1 MIFSTED
8 HDDYLEHYGM
18 PRRSG
23 RYPWGSGKEP
33 YQSAHGFKGQVE
45 ALRKQGLSQPQIAKA
60 MGITTTQLRAHIT
73 NANAELKADKVHRA
87 LTLKEKGLSTSAI
100 GREMGLNESSV
111 RELLKPDALAR
122 KDKISK
128 TADILRE
135 DADNRKFIDYGTGV
149 ELNLGV
155 SNEQLKA
162 AVEMLKNEGY
172 ETHDVYLKQAGSDR
186 YTNIRVL
193 TPPGTPKSEVV
204 KNLDKIRTPGVVVR
218 DGDITTGIRKPSNL
232 DSKRLEVKYG
242 PDGGSDMD
250 GVIELR
256 RGVRDLD
263 LGNSHY
269 AQVRVAVDGTHYLK
283 GMAMYSDDLPKG
295 VDVRFNTNKKNTGN
309 KMDAL
314 KPLKSDPDNPF
325 GATIRRQMEYIG
337 KDGKK
342 KLSPL
347 NLVNDEGSWDDWSK
361 SLASQFL
368 SKQSLD
374 MAKRQLGITR
384 KKFDDDLTEILSLNN
399 PVIKR
404 KLLEKF
410 AESADSAAVHLKA
423 AALPRQAAQV
433 ILPLKNIK
441 PNEVYAP
448 NFKHGERV
456 ALVRYPHGGTFEI
469 PELVVNNKFKDGIRL
484 ISPKAKDAIGIHPSV
499 AERLSG
505 ADFDGD
511 NAVVIPLGG
520 TTKVRTTPPLRGLKG
535 FDPKTAYPAV
545 PGMKRMT
552 NTQTEMGKISNLITD
567 MTLKQA
573 KPSELARAVRHSMVV
588 IDAEK
593 HKLNYVQSYK
603 DNGIDQL
610 KQKYQ
615 NGGGASTL
623 ISLAKSK
630 AYVPERKLRR
640 ASEGGSIDPKT
651 GELIYKETGR
661 YYTKTLKNGTVKK
674 VYYQTETSKMSTVK
688 NAHALSSGTTMEA
701 LYADHANKLKAMANR
716 ARRESI
722 HQPSIIKNPRI
733 AETYASEVSSLRAKL
748 NTALKNKPLERQAQA
763 VAKGVVDAKRA
774 SNPDMGADEAA
785 KIESMALRTAR
796 QRLGADKA
804 GSRVQPTPR
813 EWEAIQKGAVS
824 NHFLEQVI
832 ANADVD
838 YIKQLATPKV
848 VRGLSSAQVARAE
861 AMQRNGAT
869 NAEIAE
875 ALGVSTST
883 VRRAIL
889 E

>member
-1 MIFSTED
+1 MIFSEED
-8 HDDYLEHYGM
+8 HDDYLAHYGM

-45 ALRKQGLSQPQIAKA
+45 ALRKQGMSQAQIAKA
-60 MGITTTQLRAHIT
+60 MGLTTTQLRAHIT

-87 LTLKEKGLSTSAI
+87 LELKQKGLSTSAI

-128 TADILRE
+128 AADILRE
-135 DADNRKFIDYGTGV
+135 DADNRKYIDFGSGV

-162 AVEMLKNEGY
+162 AVEMLKEEGY
-172 ETHDVYLKQAGSDR
+172 ETHDVYLKQAGTDR

-193 TPPGTPKSEVV
+193 TPPGVPKSEVV
-204 KNLDKIRTPGVVVR
+204 KNLDKIRTPGVVVN
-218 DGDITTGIRKPSNL
+218 DGDITTGIRKPTNL

-256 RGVRDLD
+256 RGVPDLD
-263 LGNSHY
+263 LGRSTY
-269 AQVRVAVDGTHYLK
+269 AQVRIAVDGSHYLK

-309 KMDAL
+309 KLDAL

-325 GATIRRQMEYIG
+325 GATIRRQMEYTG

-347 NLVNDEGSWDDWSK
+347 NIVNDEGSWDSWSK

-384 KKFDDDLTEILSLNN
+384 KKFEDDFEEIMSLTN

-410 AESADSAAVHLKA
+410 AETVDSASVHLKA

-441 PNEVYAP
+441 PNEIYAP

-469 PELVVNNKFKDGIRL
+469 PELVVNNKFKDGKRL
-484 ISPKAKDAIGIHPSV
+484 ITPHAKDAVGIHPSV

-520 TTKVRTTPPLRGLKG
+520 TTKVKTTPTLRGLKG

-567 MTLKQA
+567 MTLHDA
-573 KPSELARAVRHSMVV
+573 KPSEIARAVRHSMVV

-593 HKLNYVQSYK
+593 HGLNYVQSEK
-603 DNGIDQL
+603 DNGISQL
-610 KQKYQ
+610 KKKYQ

-640 ASEGGSIDPKT
+640 ASEGGHIDPKT

-661 YYTKTLKNGTVKK
+661 YYTKTLKNGTTKK
-674 VYYQTETSKMSTVK
+674 VYYQTKTNKMSTVK
-688 NAHALSSGTTMEA
+688 NAHSLSSGTDMEA
-701 LYADHANKLKAMANR
+701 LYAEHANKLKSMANK
-716 ARRESI
+716 ARLQSI
-722 HQPSIIKNPRI
+722 RQPSLVKNPR
-733 AETYASEVSSLRAKL
+733 ATKEYAPEVSSLRAKL
-748 NTALKNKPLERQAQA
+748 NTALRNKPLERQAQA

-774 SNPDMGADEAA
+774 SNPDIDDDEIA
-785 KIESMALRTAR
+785 KLESMALKTAR
-796 QRLGADKA
+796 HRLGADKA
-804 GSRVQPTPR
+804 GSRVAPTAR

-824 NHFLEQVI
+824 NHFLEQIV
-832 ANADVD
+832 ANADIE
-838 YIKQLATPKV
+838 YIRQLATPRAQ
-848 VRGLSSAQVARAE
+848 RGLTSAQAARAE
-861 AMQRNGAT
+861 AMSRNGAT
-869 NAEIAE
+869 TAEIAE

-883 VRRAIL
+883 IRRAIN

>member
-1 MIFSTED
+1 MIFSED
-8 HDDYLEHYGM
+8 EHDDYLAHYGM

-45 ALRKQGLSQPQIAKA
+45 ALRKQGMSQAQIAKA
-60 MGITTTQLRAHIT
+60 MGLTTTQLRAHIT

-87 LTLKEKGLSTSAI
+87 LELKQKGLSTSAI

-128 TADILRE
+128 AADILRE
-135 DADNRKFIDYGTGV
+135 DADNRKYIDFGTGV

-162 AVEMLKNEGY
+162 AVEMLKEEGY
-172 ETHDVYLKQAGSDR
+172 ETHDVYLKQAGTDR

-193 TPPGTPKSEVV
+193 TPPGVPKSEVV
-204 KNLDKIRTPGVVVR
+204 KNLDKIRTPGVVVN
-218 DGDITTGIRKPSNL
+218 DGVITTGIRKPTNL

-256 RGVRDLD
+256 RGVPDLD
-263 LGNSHY
+263 LGRSSY
-269 AQVRVAVDGTHYLK
+269 AQVRVAVDGSHYLK

-309 KMDAL
+309 KLDAL

-325 GATIRRQMEYIG
+325 GATIRRQMEYTG

-342 KLSPL
+342 HLSPL
-347 NLVNDEGSWDDWSK
+347 NIVNDEGSWDSWSK

-384 KKFDDDLTEILSLNN
+384 KKYEDDLQEILSLTN

-410 AESADSAAVHLKA
+410 AETVDSASVHLKA

-433 ILPLKNIK
+433 LLPLKNIK
-441 PNEVYAP
+441 PNEIYAP

-469 PELVVNNKFKDGIRL
+469 PELVVNNKFKDGKRL
-484 ISPKAKDAIGIHPSV
+484 ITPKAKDAVGIHPSV

-520 TTKVRTTPPLRGLKG
+520 TTKVKTTPTLRGLKG

-567 MTLKQA
+567 MTLHDA
-573 KPSELARAVRHSMVV
+573 KPSEIARAVRHSMVV

-593 HKLNYVQSYK
+593 HGLNYVQSEK
-603 DNGIDQL
+603 DNGISQL
-610 KQKYQ
+610 KKKYQ

-640 ASEGGSIDPKT
+640 ASEGGHIDPKT

-661 YYTKTLKNGTVKK
+661 YYTKTLKNGTTKK
-674 VYYQTETSKMSTVK
+674 VYYQTKTNKMSTVK
-688 NAHALSSGTTMEA
+688 NAHSLSSGTDMEA
-701 LYADHANKLKAMANR
+701 LYADHANKLKAMANK
-716 ARRESI
+716 ARLQSI
-722 HQPSIIKNPRI
+722 RQPSLVKNPR
-733 AETYASEVSSLRAKL
+733 AAKEYAPEVSSLRAKL

-774 SNPDMGADEAA
+774 SNPDIDDDEIA
-785 KIESMALRTAR
+785 KLESMALKTAR
-796 QRLGADKA
+796 HRLGADKA
-804 GSRVQPTPR
+804 GSRVTPTAR

-824 NHFLEQVI
+824 NHFLEQIV
-832 ANADVD
+832 ANADIEYVR
-838 YIKQLATPKV
+838 QLATPRTQ
-848 VRGLSSAQVARAE
+848 RGLTDSQAARAE
-861 AMQRNGAT
+861 AMSRNGET
-869 NAEIAE
+869 TAEIAE

-883 VRRAIL
+883 VRRAIN

>member
-1 MIFSTED
+1 MIFSED
-8 HDDYLEHYGM
+8 EHDDYLAHYGM

-45 ALRKQGLSQPQIAKA
+45 ALRKQGMSQAQIAKA
-60 MGITTTQLRAHIT
+60 MGLTTTQLRAHIT

-87 LTLKEKGLSTSAI
+87 LELKQKGLSTSAI

-128 TADILRE
+128 AADILRE
-135 DADNRKFIDYGTGV
+135 DADNRKYIDFGTGV

-162 AVEMLKNEGY
+162 AVEMLKEEGY
-172 ETHDVYLKQAGSDR
+172 ETHDVYLKQAGTDR

-193 TPPGTPKSEVV
+193 TPPGVPKSEVV
-204 KNLDKIRTPGVVVR
+204 KNLDKIRTPGVVVN
-218 DGDITTGIRKPSNL
+218 DGDITTGIRKPTNL

-256 RGVRDLD
+256 RGVPDLD
-263 LGNSHY
+263 LGRSSY
-269 AQVRVAVDGTHYLK
+269 AQVRVAVDGSHYLK

-309 KMDAL
+309 KLDAL

-325 GATIRRQMEYIG
+325 GATIRRQMEYTG

-342 KLSPL
+342 HLSPL
-347 NLVNDEGSWDDWSK
+347 NLVNDEGSWDSWSK

-384 KKFDDDLTEILSLNN
+384 KKYEDDLQEILSLTN

-410 AESADSAAVHLKA
+410 AETVDSASVHLKA

-433 ILPLKNIK
+433 LLPLKNIK
-441 PNEVYAP
+441 PNEIYAP

-469 PELVVNNKFKDGIRL
+469 PELVVNNKFKDGKRL
-484 ISPKAKDAIGIHPSV
+484 ITPKAKDAVGIHPSV

-520 TTKVRTTPPLRGLKG
+520 TTKVKTTPTLRGLKG

-567 MTLKQA
+567 MTLHDA
-573 KPSELARAVRHSMVV
+573 KPSEIARAVRHSMVV

-593 HKLNYVQSYK
+593 HGLNYVQSEK
-603 DNGIDQL
+603 DNGISQL
-610 KQKYQ
+610 KKKYQ

-640 ASEGGSIDPKT
+640 ASEGGHIDPKT

-661 YYTKTLKNGTVKK
+661 YYTKTLKNGTTKK
-674 VYYQTETSKMSTVK
+674 VYYQTKTNKMSTVK
-688 NAHALSSGTTMEA
+688 NAHSLSSGTDMEA
-701 LYADHANKLKAMANR
+701 LYADHANKLKAMANK
-716 ARRESI
+716 ARLQSI
-722 HQPSIIKNPRI
+722 RQPSLVKNPRT
-733 AETYASEVSSLRAKL
+733 AKEYAPEVQSLRAKL

-774 SNPDMGADEAA
+774 SNPDIDDDEIA
-785 KIESMALRTAR
+785 KLESMALKTAR
-796 QRLGADKA
+796 HRLGADKA
-804 GSRVQPTPR
+804 GSRVTPTAR

-824 NHFLEQVI
+824 NHFLEQIV
-832 ANADVD
+832 ANADIE
-838 YIKQLATPKV
+838 YIRQLATPRTQ
-848 VRGLSSAQVARAE
+848 RGLTDSQAARAE
-861 AMQRNGAT
+861 AMSRNGAT
-869 NAEIAE
+869 TAEIAE
-875 ALGVSTST
+875 SLGVSTST
-883 VRRAIL
+883 VRRAIN

>member
-1 MIFSTED
+1 MIFSAED
-8 HDDYLEHYGM
+8 HDDYLAHYGM

-45 ALRKQGLSQPQIAKA
+45 ALRKQGMSQAQIAKA
-60 MGITTTQLRAHIT
+60 MGLTTTQLRAHIT

-87 LTLKEKGLSTSAI
+87 LELKQKGLSTSAI

-128 TADILRE
+128 AADILRE
-135 DADNRKFIDYGTGV
+135 DADKRKYIDFGTGV

-162 AVEMLKNEGY
+162 AVEMLKEEGY
-172 ETHDVYLKQAGSDR
+172 ETHDVYLKQAGTDR

-193 TPPGTPKSEVV
+193 TPPGVPKSEVV
-204 KNLDKIRTPGVVVR
+204 KNLDKIRTPGVVVN
-218 DGDITTGIRKPSNL
+218 DGDITTGIRKPTNL

-256 RGVRDLD
+256 RGVPDLD
-263 LGNSHY
+263 LGRSTY
-269 AQVRVAVDGTHYLK
+269 AQVRVAVDGSHYLK

-295 VDVRFNTNKKNTGN
+295 IDVRFNTNKKNTGN
-309 KMDAL
+309 KLDAL

-325 GATIRRQMEYIG
+325 GATIRRQMEYVG

-342 KLSPL
+342 HLSPL
-347 NLVNDEGSWDDWSK
+347 NLVNAEGSWDSWSK

-368 SKQSLD
+368 SKQRLD

-384 KKFDDDLTEILSLNN
+384 KKYEDDLQEILSLTN

-410 AESADSAAVHLKA
+410 AETVDSASVHLKA

-433 ILPLKNIK
+433 LLPLKNIK
-441 PNEVYAP
+441 PNEIYAP

-469 PELVVNNKFKDGIRL
+469 PELVVNNKFKDGKRL
-484 ISPKAKDAIGIHPSV
+484 ITPKAKDAVGIHPSV

-520 TTKVRTTPPLRGLKG
+520 TTKVKTTPTLRGLKG

-567 MTLKQA
+567 MTLHDA
-573 KPSELARAVRHSMVV
+573 KPSEIARAVRHSMVV

-593 HKLNYVQSYK
+593 HGLNYVQSEK
-603 DNGIDQL
+603 DNGISQL
-610 KQKYQ
+610 KKKYQ

-640 ASEGGSIDPKT
+640 ASEGGHIDPKT

-661 YYTKTLKNGTVKK
+661 YYTKTLKNGTTKK
-674 VYYQTETSKMSTVK
+674 VYYQTKTNKMSTVK
-688 NAHALSSGTTMEA
+688 NAHSLSSGTDMEA
-701 LYADHANKLKAMANR
+701 LYAEHANKLKSMANK
-716 ARRESI
+716 ARLQSI
-722 HQPSIIKNPRI
+722 RQPSLVKNPR
-733 AETYASEVSSLRAKL
+733 AAKEYAPEVSSLRAKL
-748 NTALKNKPLERQAQA
+748 NTALRNKPLERQAQA

-774 SNPDMGADEAA
+774 SNPDIDDDEIA
-785 KIESMALRTAR
+785 KLESMALKTAR
-796 QRLGADKA
+796 HRLGADKA
-804 GSRVQPTPR
+804 GSRVAPTAR

-824 NHFLEQVI
+824 NHFLEQIV
-832 ANADVD
+832 ANADIE
-838 YIKQLATPKV
+838 YIRQLATPRTQ
-848 VRGLSSAQVARAE
+848 RGLTSAQAARAE
-861 AMQRNGAT
+861 AMSRNGAT
-869 NAEIAE
+869 TAEIAE

-883 VRRAIL
+883 VRRAIN

>member
-1 MIFSTED
+1 
-8 HDDYLEHYGM
+8 
-18 PRRSG
+18 
-23 RYPWGSGKEP
+23 
-33 YQSAHGFKGQVE
+33 
-45 ALRKQGLSQPQIAKA
+45 
-60 MGITTTQLRAHIT
+60 
-73 NANAELKADKVHRA
+73 
-87 LTLKEKGLSTSAI
+87 
-100 GREMGLNESSV
+100 
-111 RELLKPDALAR
+111 
-122 KDKISK
+122 
-128 TADILRE
+128 
-135 DADNRKFIDYGTGV
+135 
-149 ELNLGV
+149 
-155 SNEQLKA
+155 
-162 AVEMLKNEGY
+162 
-172 ETHDVYLKQAGSDR
+172 
-186 YTNIRVL
+186 
-193 TPPGTPKSEVV
+193 
-204 KNLDKIRTPGVVVR
+204 
-218 DGDITTGIRKPSNL
+218 
-232 DSKRLEVKYG
+232 
-242 PDGGSDMD
+242 
-250 GVIELR
+250 
-256 RGVRDLD
+256 
-263 LGNSHY
+263 
-269 AQVRVAVDGTHYLK
+269 
-283 GMAMYSDDLPKG
+283 MYSDDLPKG

-384 KKFDDDLTEILSLNN
+384 KKFDDDFQEIMSLTN

-410 AESADSAAVHLKA
+410 AESADSASVHLKA

-520 TTKVRTTPPLRGLKG
+520 TTKVRTAPPLRGLKG

-593 HKLNYVQSYK
+593 HGLNYVQSEK
-603 DNGIDQL
+603 DNGIAQL

-661 YYTKTLKNGTVKK
+661 YYEKTLKNGTVKR
-674 VYYQTETSKMSTVK
+674 VYYQTETRKMSTVK
-688 NAHALSSGTTMEA
+688 DAHALSSGTPMEA

-716 ARRESI
+716 ARKESI
-722 HQPSIIKNPRI
+722 SQPSVVKNPAI
-733 AETYASEVSSLRAKL
+733 AEAYAPEVSSLRAKL
-748 NTALKNKPLERQAQA
+748 NIALKNKPLERQAQA
-763 VAKGVVDAKRA
+763 VAKGVLDAKRA
-774 SNPDMGADEAA
+774 SNPDMDADEAA

-832 ANADVD
+832 ANADID

-848 VRGLSSAQVARAE
+848 KQGLSSSQIARAE
-861 AMQRNGAT
+861 AIQRNGAT

-889 E
+889 A

>member
-1 MIFSTED
+1 MIFSEEE
-8 HDDYLEHYGM
+8 HDDYLAHYGM

-45 ALRKQGLSQPQIAKA
+45 VLRKQGMSQAQIAKA
-60 MGITTTQLRAHIT
+60 MGLTTTQLRAHIT
-73 NANAELKADKVHRA
+73 NANAELKADKVYRA
-87 LTLKEKGLSTSAI
+87 LELKQKGLSTSAI

-128 TADILRE
+128 AADILRE
-135 DADNRKFIDYGTGV
+135 DADNRKYIDFGTGV

-162 AVEMLKNEGY
+162 AVEMLKEEGY
-172 ETHDVYLKQAGSDR
+172 ETHDVYLKQAGTDR

-193 TPPGTPKSEVV
+193 TPPGVPKSEVV
-204 KNLDKIRTPGVVVR
+204 KNLDKIRTPGVVVN
-218 DGDITTGIRKPSNL
+218 DGDITTGIRKPTNL

-256 RGVRDLD
+256 RGVPDLD
-263 LGNSHY
+263 LGRSSY
-269 AQVRVAVDGTHYLK
+269 AQVRIAVDGSHYLK

-309 KMDAL
+309 KLDAL

-325 GATIRRQMEYIG
+325 GATIRRQMEYTG

-342 KLSPL
+342 HLSPL
-347 NLVNDEGSWDDWSK
+347 NLVNDEGSWDSWSK

-384 KKFDDDLTEILSLNN
+384 KKYEDDLQEILSLTN

-410 AESADSAAVHLKA
+410 AETVDSASVHLKA

-433 ILPLKNIK
+433 LLPLKNIK
-441 PNEVYAP
+441 PNEIYAP

-469 PELVVNNKFKDGIRL
+469 PELVVNNKFKDGQRL
-484 ISPKAKDAIGIHPSV
+484 ITPKAKDAVGIHPSV

-520 TTKVRTTPPLRGLKG
+520 TTKVKTTPTLRGLKG

-567 MTLKQA
+567 MTLHDA
-573 KPSELARAVRHSMVV
+573 KPSEIARAVRHSMVV

-593 HKLNYVQSYK
+593 HGLNYVQSEK
-603 DNGIDQL
+603 DNGISQL
-610 KQKYQ
+610 KKKYQ

-640 ASEGGSIDPKT
+640 ASEGGHIDPKT

-661 YYTKTLKNGTVKK
+661 YYTKTLKNGTTKK
-674 VYYQTETSKMSTVK
+674 VYYQTKTNKMSMVK
-688 NAHALSSGTTMEA
+688 NAHSLSSGTDMEA
-701 LYADHANKLKAMANR
+701 LYADHANKLKAMANK
-716 ARRESI
+716 ARLQSI
-722 HQPSIIKNPRI
+722 RQPSLVKNPR
-733 AETYASEVSSLRAKL
+733 AAKEYAPEVSSLRAKL

-774 SNPDMGADEAA
+774 SNPDIDDDEIA
-785 KIESMALRTAR
+785 KLESMALKTAR
-796 QRLGADKA
+796 HRLGADKA
-804 GSRVQPTPR
+804 GSRVTPTAR

-824 NHFLEQVI
+824 NHFLEQIV
-832 ANADVD
+832 ANADIE
-838 YIKQLATPKV
+838 YIRQLATPRTQ
-848 VRGLSSAQVARAE
+848 RGLTDSQAARAE
-861 AMQRNGAT
+861 AMSRNGAT
-869 NAEIAE
+869 TAEIAE

-883 VRRAIL
+883 VRRAIN

>member
-1 MIFSTED
+1 MF
-8 HDDYLEHYGM
+8 
-18 PRRSG
+18 
-23 RYPWGSGKEP
+23 
-33 YQSAHGFKGQVE
+33 
-45 ALRKQGLSQPQIAKA
+45 
-60 MGITTTQLRAHIT
+60 
-73 NANAELKADKVHRA
+73 
-87 LTLKEKGLSTSAI
+87 
-100 GREMGLNESSV
+100 
-111 RELLKPDALAR
+111 
-122 KDKISK
+122 
-128 TADILRE
+128 
-135 DADNRKFIDYGTGV
+135 
-149 ELNLGV
+149 
-155 SNEQLKA
+155 
-162 AVEMLKNEGY
+162 
-172 ETHDVYLKQAGSDR
+172 
-186 YTNIRVL
+186 
-193 TPPGTPKSEVV
+193 
-204 KNLDKIRTPGVVVR
+204 
-218 DGDITTGIRKPSNL
+218 
-232 DSKRLEVKYG
+232 G

-269 AQVRVAVDGTHYLK
+269 AQVRIAVDGTHYLK

-384 KKFDDDLTEILSLNN
+384 KKFDDDFQEIMSLTN

-410 AESADSAAVHLKA
+410 AESADSASVHLKA

-520 TTKVRTTPPLRGLKG
+520 TTKVRTAPPLRGLKG
-535 FDPKTAYPAV
+535 FDPKAAYPAV

-593 HKLNYVQSYK
+593 HGLNYVQSEK
-603 DNGIDQL
+603 DNGIAQL

-640 ASEGGSIDPKT
+640 TSEGGSIDPKT

-661 YYTKTLKNGTVKK
+661 YYEKHLKNGTTKR
-674 VYYQTETSKMSTVK
+674 VYYQTETRKMSTVK
-688 NAHALSSGTTMEA
+688 DAHALSSGTPMEA

-716 ARRESI
+716 ARKESI
-722 HQPSIIKNPRI
+722 SQPPIVKNPAI
-733 AETYASEVSSLRAKL
+733 AETYAPEVSSLRAKL

-763 VAKGVVDAKRA
+763 VAKGVLDAKRA
-774 SNPDMGADEAA
+774 SNPDMDADEAA

-832 ANADVD
+832 ANADID

-848 VRGLSSAQVARAE
+848 KQGLSNAQIARAE

-883 VRRAIL
+883 IRRAIL
-889 E
+889 A

>member
-1 MIFSTED
+1 VIFSED
-8 HDDYLEHYGM
+8 EHDDYLAHYGM

-45 ALRKQGLSQPQIAKA
+45 ALRKQGMSQAQIAKA
-60 MGITTTQLRAHIT
+60 MGLTTTQLRAHIT

-87 LTLKEKGLSTSAI
+87 LELKQKGLSTSAI

-128 TADILRE
+128 AADILRE
-135 DADNRKFIDYGTGV
+135 DADNRKYIDFGTGV

-162 AVEMLKNEGY
+162 AVEMLKEEGY
-172 ETHDVYLKQAGSDR
+172 ETHDVYLKQAGTDR

-193 TPPGTPKSEVV
+193 TPPGVPKSEVV
-204 KNLDKIRTPGVVVR
+204 KNLDKIRTPGVVVN
-218 DGDITTGIRKPSNL
+218 DGDITTGIRKPTNL

-256 RGVRDLD
+256 RGVPDLD
-263 LGNSHY
+263 LGRSSY
-269 AQVRVAVDGTHYLK
+269 AQVRVAVDGSHYLK

-309 KMDAL
+309 KLDTL

-325 GATIRRQMEYIG
+325 GATIRRQMEYTG

-342 KLSPL
+342 HLSPL
-347 NLVNDEGSWDDWSK
+347 NLVNDEGSWDSWSK

-384 KKFDDDLTEILSLNN
+384 KKYEDDLQEILSLTN
-399 PVIKR
+399 PIIKR

-410 AESADSAAVHLKA
+410 AETVDSASVHLKA

-433 ILPLKNIK
+433 LLPLKNIK
-441 PNEVYAP
+441 PNEIYAP

-469 PELVVNNKFKDGIRL
+469 PELVVNNKFKDGQRL
-484 ISPKAKDAIGIHPSV
+484 ITPKAKDAVGIHPSV

-520 TTKVRTTPPLRGLKG
+520 TTKVKTTPTLRGLKG

-567 MTLKQA
+567 MTLHDA
-573 KPSELARAVRHSMVV
+573 KPSEIARAVRHSMVV

-593 HKLNYVQSYK
+593 HGLNYVQSEK
-603 DNGIDQL
+603 DNGISQL
-610 KQKYQ
+610 KKKYQ

-640 ASEGGSIDPKT
+640 ASEGGHIDPKT

-661 YYTKTLKNGTVKK
+661 YYTKTLKNGTTKK
-674 VYYQTETSKMSTVK
+674 VYYQTKTNKMSTVK
-688 NAHALSSGTTMEA
+688 NAHSLSSGTDMEA
-701 LYADHANKLKAMANR
+701 LYADHANKLKAMANK
-716 ARRESI
+716 ARLQSI
-722 HQPSIIKNPRI
+722 RQPSLVKNPR
-733 AETYASEVSSLRAKL
+733 AAKEYAPEVSSLRAKL

-774 SNPDMGADEAA
+774 SNPDIDDDEIA
-785 KIESMALRTAR
+785 KLESMALKTAR
-796 QRLGADKA
+796 HRLGADKA
-804 GSRVQPTPR
+804 GSRVTPTVR

-824 NHFLEQVI
+824 NHFLEQIV
-832 ANADVD
+832 ANADIE
-838 YIKQLATPKV
+838 YIRQLATPRTQ
-848 VRGLSSAQVARAE
+848 RGLTDSQAARAE
-861 AMQRNGAT
+861 AMSRNGAT
-869 NAEIAE
+869 TAEIAE

-883 VRRAIL
+883 VRRAIN

>member
-1 MIFSTED
+1 M
-8 HDDYLEHYGM
+8 
-18 PRRSG
+18 
-23 RYPWGSGKEP
+23 
-33 YQSAHGFKGQVE
+33 
-45 ALRKQGLSQPQIAKA
+45 SQAQIAKA
-60 MGITTTQLRAHIT
+60 MGLTTTQLRAHIT

-87 LTLKEKGLSTSAI
+87 LELKQKGLSTSAI

-128 TADILRE
+128 AADILRE
-135 DADNRKFIDYGTGV
+135 DADNRKYIDFGTGV

-162 AVEMLKNEGY
+162 AVEMLKEEGY
-172 ETHDVYLKQAGSDR
+172 ETHDVYLKQAGTDR

-193 TPPGTPKSEVV
+193 TPPGVPKSEVV
-204 KNLDKIRTPGVVVR
+204 KNLDKIRTPGVVVN
-218 DGDITTGIRKPSNL
+218 DGDITTGIRKPTNL

-256 RGVRDLD
+256 RGVPDLD
-263 LGNSHY
+263 LGRSSY
-269 AQVRVAVDGTHYLK
+269 AQVRVAVDGSHYLK

-309 KMDAL
+309 KLDAL

-325 GATIRRQMEYIG
+325 GATIRRQMEYTG

-342 KLSPL
+342 HLSPL
-347 NLVNDEGSWDDWSK
+347 NLVNDEGSWDSWSK

-384 KKFDDDLTEILSLNN
+384 KKFEDDLQEIMSLTN

-410 AESADSAAVHLKA
+410 AENVDSASVHLKA

-433 ILPLKNIK
+433 LLPLKNIK
-441 PNEVYAP
+441 PNEIYAP

-469 PELVVNNKFKDGIRL
+469 PELVVNNKFKDGKRL
-484 ISPKAKDAIGIHPSV
+484 ITPKAKDAVGIHPSV

-520 TTKVRTTPPLRGLKG
+520 TTKVKTTPTLRGLKG

-567 MTLKQA
+567 MTLHDA
-573 KPSELARAVRHSMVV
+573 KPSEIARAVRHSMVV

-593 HKLNYVQSYK
+593 HGLNYVQSEK
-603 DNGIDQL
+603 DNGISQL
-610 KQKYQ
+610 KKKYQ

-640 ASEGGSIDPKT
+640 ASEGGHIDPKT

-661 YYTKTLKNGTVKK
+661 YYTKTLKNGTTKK
-674 VYYQTETSKMSTVK
+674 VYYQTKTNKMSTVK
-688 NAHALSSGTTMEA
+688 NAHSLSSGTDMEA
-701 LYADHANKLKAMANR
+701 LYAEHANKLKAMANK
-716 ARRESI
+716 ARLQSI
-722 HQPSIIKNPRI
+722 RQPSLVKNPR
-733 AETYASEVSSLRAKL
+733 ASQEYAPEVKSLRAKL
-748 NTALKNKPLERQAQA
+748 NTALRNKPLERQAQA

-774 SNPDMGADEAA
+774 SNPDIDDEEIA
-785 KIESMALRTAR
+785 KLESMALKTAR
-796 QRLGADKA
+796 HRLGADKA
-804 GSRVQPTPR
+804 GSRVTPTAK

-824 NHFLEQVI
+824 NHFLEQIVD
-832 ANADVD
+832 NADIE
-838 YIKQLATPKV
+838 YIRQLATPRTQ
-848 VRGLSSAQVARAE
+848 RGLTDSQAARAE
-861 AMQRNGAT
+861 AMSRNGAT
-869 NAEIAE
+869 TAEIAE

-883 VRRAIL
+883 VRRAIN

>member
-1 MIFSTED
+1 
-8 HDDYLEHYGM
+8 
-18 PRRSG
+18 
-23 RYPWGSGKEP
+23 
-33 YQSAHGFKGQVE
+33 
-45 ALRKQGLSQPQIAKA
+45 

-193 TPPGTPKSEVV
+193 SPPGTPKSEVV

-269 AQVRVAVDGTHYLK
+269 AQVRIAVDGTHYLK

-295 VDVRFNTNKKNTGN
+295 IDVRFNTNKKNTGN

-384 KKFDDDLTEILSLNN
+384 KKFDDDFQEIMSLTN

-410 AESADSAAVHLKA
+410 AESADSASVHLKA

-520 TTKVRTTPPLRGLKG
+520 TTKVRTAPPLRGLKG

-593 HKLNYVQSYK
+593 HGLNYVQSEK
-603 DNGIDQL
+603 DNGIAQL

-661 YYTKTLKNGTVKK
+661 YYEKRLKNGTVKR
-674 VYYQTETSKMSTVK
+674 VYYQTETRKMSTVK
-688 NAHALSSGTTMEA
+688 DAHALSSGTTMEA

-716 ARRESI
+716 ARKESI
-722 HQPSIIKNPRI
+722 NQPSIVKNPAI
-733 AETYASEVSSLRAKL
+733 AETYAPEVSSLRAKL

-763 VAKGVVDAKRA
+763 VAKGVLDAKRA
-774 SNPDMGADEAA
+774 SNPDMDADEAA

-832 ANADVD
+832 ANADID

-848 VRGLSSAQVARAE
+848 KQGLSNAQIARAE

-889 E
+889 A

>member
-1 MIFSTED
+1 MIFSEEE
-8 HDDYLEHYGM
+8 HDYYLAHYGM

-45 ALRKQGLSQPQIAKA
+45 ALRKKGMSQAQIAKA
-60 MGITTTQLRAHIT
+60 MGLTTTQLRAHIT

-87 LTLKEKGLSTSAI
+87 LELKQKGLSTSAI

-128 TADILRE
+128 AADILRD
-135 DADNRKFIDYGTGV
+135 DADNRKYIDFGTGV

-162 AVEMLKNEGY
+162 AVEMLKEEGY
-172 ETHDVYLKQAGSDR
+172 ETHDVYLKQAGTDR

-193 TPPGTPKSEVV
+193 TPPGVPKSEVV
-204 KNLDKIRTPGVVVR
+204 KNLDKIRTPGVVVN
-218 DGDITTGIRKPSNL
+218 DGDITTGIRKPTNL

-256 RGVRDLD
+256 RGVPDLD
-263 LGNSHY
+263 LGRSSY
-269 AQVRVAVDGTHYLK
+269 AQVRVAVDGSHYLK

-309 KMDAL
+309 KLDAL

-325 GATIRRQMEYIG
+325 GATIRRQMEYTG

-342 KLSPL
+342 HLSPL
-347 NLVNDEGSWDDWSK
+347 NLVNDEGSWDSWSK

-384 KKFDDDLTEILSLNN
+384 KKYEDDLQEILSLTN

-410 AESADSAAVHLKA
+410 AETVDSASVHLKA

-433 ILPLKNIK
+433 LLPLKNIK
-441 PNEVYAP
+441 PNEIYAP

-469 PELVVNNKFKDGIRL
+469 PELVVNNKFKDGKRL
-484 ISPKAKDAIGIHPSV
+484 ITPKAKDAVGIHPSV

-520 TTKVRTTPPLRGLKG
+520 TTKVKTTPTLRGLKG

-567 MTLKQA
+567 MTLHDA
-573 KPSELARAVRHSMVV
+573 KPSEIARAVRHSMVV

-593 HKLNYVQSYK
+593 HGLNYVQSEK
-603 DNGIDQL
+603 DNGISQL
-610 KQKYQ
+610 KKKYQ

-640 ASEGGSIDPKT
+640 ASEGGHIDPKT

-661 YYTKTLKNGTVKK
+661 YYTKTLKNGTTKK
-674 VYYQTETSKMSTVK
+674 VYYQTKTNKMSTVK
-688 NAHALSSGTTMEA
+688 NAHSLSSGTDMEA
-701 LYADHANKLKAMANR
+701 LYADHANKLKAMANK
-716 ARRESI
+716 ARLQSI
-722 HQPSIIKNPRI
+722 RQPSLVKNPR
-733 AETYASEVSSLRAKL
+733 AAKEYAPEVSSLRAKL

-774 SNPDMGADEAA
+774 SNPDIDDDEIA
-785 KIESMALRTAR
+785 KLESMALKTAR
-796 QRLGADKA
+796 HRLGADKA
-804 GSRVQPTPR
+804 GSRVTPTAR

-824 NHFLEQVI
+824 NHFLEQIV
-832 ANADVD
+832 ANADIE
-838 YIKQLATPKV
+838 YIRQLATPRTQ
-848 VRGLSSAQVARAE
+848 RGLTDSQAARAE
-861 AMQRNGAT
+861 AMSRNGAT
-869 NAEIAE
+869 TAEIAE
-875 ALGVSTST
+875 TLGVSTST
-883 VRRAIL
+883 VRRAIN

>member
-1 MIFSTED
+1 MIFSED
-8 HDDYLEHYGM
+8 EHDDYLAHYGM

-45 ALRKQGLSQPQIAKA
+45 ELRKQGMSQAQIAKA
-60 MGITTTQLRAHIT
+60 MGLTTTQLRAHIT

-87 LTLKEKGLSTSAI
+87 LELKQKGLSTSAI

-128 TADILRE
+128 AADILRE
-135 DADNRKFIDYGTGV
+135 DADNRKYIDFGTGV

-162 AVEMLKNEGY
+162 AVEMLKEEGY
-172 ETHDVYLKQAGSDR
+172 ETHDVYLKQAGTDR

-193 TPPGTPKSEVV
+193 TPPGVPKSEVV
-204 KNLDKIRTPGVVVR
+204 KNLDKIRTPGVVVN
-218 DGDITTGIRKPSNL
+218 DGDITTGIRKPTNL

-256 RGVRDLD
+256 RGVPDLD
-263 LGNSHY
+263 LGRSSY
-269 AQVRVAVDGTHYLK
+269 AQVRVAVDGSHYLK

-309 KMDAL
+309 KLDAL

-325 GATIRRQMEYIG
+325 GATIRRQMEYTG

-342 KLSPL
+342 HLSPL
-347 NLVNDEGSWDDWSK
+347 NLVNDEGSWDSWSK

-384 KKFDDDLTEILSLNN
+384 KKYEDDLQEILSLTN

-410 AESADSAAVHLKA
+410 AETVDSASVHLKA

-433 ILPLKNIK
+433 LLPLKNIK
-441 PNEVYAP
+441 PNEIYAP

-469 PELVVNNKFKDGIRL
+469 PELVVNNKFKDGKRL
-484 ISPKAKDAIGIHPSV
+484 ITPKAKDAVGIHPSV

-520 TTKVRTTPPLRGLKG
+520 TTKVKTTPTLRGLKG

-567 MTLKQA
+567 MTLHDA
-573 KPSELARAVRHSMVV
+573 KPSEIARAVRHSMVV

-593 HKLNYVQSYK
+593 HGLNYVQSEK
-603 DNGIDQL
+603 DNGISQL
-610 KQKYQ
+610 KKKYQ

-640 ASEGGSIDPKT
+640 ASEGGHIDPKT

-661 YYTKTLKNGTVKK
+661 YYTKTLKNGTTKK
-674 VYYQTETSKMSTVK
+674 VYYQTKTNKMSTVK
-688 NAHALSSGTTMEA
+688 NAHSLSSGTDMEA
-701 LYADHANKLKAMANR
+701 LYADHANKLKAMANK
-716 ARRESI
+716 ARLQSI
-722 HQPSIIKNPRI
+722 RQPSLVKNPR
-733 AETYASEVSSLRAKL
+733 AAKEYAPEVSSLRAKL

-774 SNPDMGADEAA
+774 SNPDIDDDEIA
-785 KIESMALRTAR
+785 KLESMALKTAR
-796 QRLGADKA
+796 HRLGADKA
-804 GSRVQPTPR
+804 GSRVTPTAR

-824 NHFLEQVI
+824 NHFLEQIV
-832 ANADVD
+832 ANADVE
-838 YIKQLATPKV
+838 YIRQLATPRTQ
-848 VRGLSSAQVARAE
+848 RGLTDSQAARAE
-861 AMQRNGAT
+861 AMSRNGAT
-869 NAEIAE
+869 TAEIAE

-883 VRRAIL
+883 VRRAIN

>member
-1 MIFSTED
+1 
-8 HDDYLEHYGM
+8 M

-45 ALRKQGLSQPQIAKA
+45 ALRKQGMSQAQIAKA
-60 MGITTTQLRAHIT
+60 MGLTTTQLRAHIT

-87 LTLKEKGLSTSAI
+87 LELKQKGLSTSAI

-128 TADILRE
+128 AADILRE
-135 DADNRKFIDYGTGV
+135 DADNRKYIDFGTGV

-162 AVEMLKNEGY
+162 AVEMLKEEGY
-172 ETHDVYLKQAGSDR
+172 ETHDVYLKQAGTDR

-193 TPPGTPKSEVV
+193 TPPGVPKSEVV
-204 KNLDKIRTPGVVVR
+204 KNLDKIRTPGVVVN
-218 DGDITTGIRKPSNL
+218 DGDITTGIRKPTNL

-256 RGVRDLD
+256 RGVPDLD
-263 LGNSHY
+263 LGRSSY
-269 AQVRVAVDGTHYLK
+269 AQVRVAVDGSHYLK

-309 KMDAL
+309 KLDAL

-325 GATIRRQMEYIG
+325 GATIRRQMEYTG

-342 KLSPL
+342 HLSPL
-347 NLVNDEGSWDDWSK
+347 NLVNDEGSWDSWSK

-384 KKFDDDLTEILSLNN
+384 KKFEDDLQEIMSLTN

-410 AESADSAAVHLKA
+410 AENVDSASVHLKA

-433 ILPLKNIK
+433 LLPLKNIK
-441 PNEVYAP
+441 PNEIYAP

-469 PELVVNNKFKDGIRL
+469 PELVVNNKFKDGKRL
-484 ISPKAKDAIGIHPSV
+484 ITPKAKDAVGIHPSV

-520 TTKVRTTPPLRGLKG
+520 TTKVKTTPTLRGLKG

-567 MTLKQA
+567 MTLHDA
-573 KPSELARAVRHSMVV
+573 KPSEIARAVRHSMVV

-593 HKLNYVQSYK
+593 HGLNYVQSEK
-603 DNGIDQL
+603 DNGISQL
-610 KQKYQ
+610 KKKYQ

-640 ASEGGSIDPKT
+640 ASEGGHIDPKT

-661 YYTKTLKNGTVKK
+661 YYTKTLKNGTTKK
-674 VYYQTETSKMSTVK
+674 VYYQTKTNKMSTVK
-688 NAHALSSGTTMEA
+688 NAHSLSSGTDMEA
-701 LYADHANKLKAMANR
+701 LYAEHANKLKAMANK
-716 ARRESI
+716 ARLQSI
-722 HQPSIIKNPRI
+722 RQPSLVKNPR
-733 AETYASEVSSLRAKL
+733 ASQEYAPEVKSLRAKL
-748 NTALKNKPLERQAQA
+748 NTALRNKPLERQAQA

-774 SNPDMGADEAA
+774 SNPDIDDEEIA
-785 KIESMALRTAR
+785 KLESMALKTAR
-796 QRLGADKA
+796 HRLGADKA
-804 GSRVQPTPR
+804 GSRVTPTAK

-824 NHFLEQVI
+824 NHFLEQIVD
-832 ANADVD
+832 NADIE
-838 YIKQLATPKV
+838 YIRQLATPRTQ
-848 VRGLSSAQVARAE
+848 RGLTDSQAARAE
-861 AMQRNGAT
+861 AMSRNGAT
-869 NAEIAE
+869 TAEIAE

-883 VRRAIL
+883 VRRAIN